1 MSEHNEF
8 NDIISF
14 MIDLD
19 KIQQLHIEA
28 WSWTYLTPFAAS
40 ALLEGKGRLFQTSTV
55 LDLKFIQF
63 PSFDILC
70 TFASQFPALRQLS
83 LDNVTWDEDGTPP
96 SPPQFLS
103 QLQTIIIRSCL
114 SKVILSWLANG
125 PVAPVR
131 TLTLPEL
138 LADEVSSVL
147 QFLSTIASSLEHL
160 ELGFLAHNPDDA
172 PLISAAIGELDLGL
186 HPHLRTL
193 RVHQLTLYQ
202 FPSTPPTPTSAI
214 PLPEVSPSVWLV
226 PFLQPI
232 SSSIF
237 SELAFNIWLGE
248 EKQLD
253 SIDWNGLVKVL
264 EGFTDCTLHFS
275 VRGVDEDMADAVRG
289 CGTSSNTESS
299 LWGISHLFLLINV
312 LTMLGASGMVITK
325 RHTEYAVAGLLSV
338 VIIQGFGYGLIFDLN
353 FFLRN
358 LSVIGGLFMVFS
370 DSMVTRKKLFA
381 GLPSISETDRKK
393 YFLLAGRVLLIF
405 LFLGFILQGKWSIAR
420 VFVSIFG
427 LAACVMVAVGFKAKW
442 SAAFLVLTLSIF
454 NVFANNWWSVG
465 SSHPQRDFL
474 KYDFFQTLSI
484 VGGLILLVN
493 MGPGGLS
500 VDEKKKTY

>member
-1 MSEHNEF
+1 MSSR
-8 NDIISF
+8 IS
-14 MIDLD
+14 IARPQARSYDADPHGL
-19 KIQQLHIEA
+19 
-28 WSWTYLTPFAAS
+28 SNSRSSAS
-40 ALLEGKGRLFQTSTV
+40 TGY
-55 LDLKFIQF
+55 
-63 PSFDILC
+63 
-70 TFASQFPALRQLS
+70 
-83 LDNVTWDEDGTPP
+83 
-96 SPPQFLS
+96 
-103 QLQTIIIRSCL
+103 RS
-114 SKVILSWLANG
+114 A
-125 PVAPVR
+125 
-131 TLTLPEL
+131 
-138 LADEVSSVL
+138 
-147 QFLSTIASSLEHL
+147 
-160 ELGFLAHNPDDA
+160 NPDDPMEKA
-172 PLISAAIGELDLGL
+172 QMFARQVEDYVDIYSQPLKPHLPAIGRFLIVVTFLEDALRILTQWGDQLWYLQQHRKFPWGL
-186 HPHLRTL
+186 
-193 RVHQLTLYQ
+193 
-202 FPSTPPTPTSAI
+202 
-214 PLPEVSPSVWLV
+214 
-226 PFLQPI
+226 
-232 SSSIF
+232 
-237 SELAFNIWLGE
+237 
-248 EKQLD
+248 
-253 SIDWNGLVKVL
+253 
-264 EGFTDCTLHFS
+264 
-275 VRGVDEDMADAVRG
+275 
-289 CGTSSNTESS
+289 
-299 LWGISHLFLLINV
+299 SHLFLLVNIV
-312 LTMLGASGMVITK
+312 TMIGASGMVITK
-325 RHTEYAVAGLLSV
+325 RYTEYAVAGLLSV

-420 VFVSIFG
+420 VFVSVFG